1 MSRGATSALVFLGL
15 FACNSDAL
23 FDSAAPESTGEP
35 GSTGSTGEVVTTT
48 GEDASTGSTGA
59 GSTGAGSTGEP
70 PPEEKTCEDFLNCI
84 PPCALSMD
92 PMCFADCAEG
102 LSPDALPQLGQL
114 GLCVGGGC
122 FESGACELSL
132 ESLQDPLC
140 LACIGLG
147 LLNPNPPGC
156 EEQADACHMSG

>member
-1 MSRGATSALVFLGL
+1 MLMFLGL
-15 FACNSDAL
+15 SACNSDAL
-23 FDSAAPESTGEP
+23 YDSAAPESTGEA
-35 GSTGSTGEVVTTT
+35 STGSTGEVVTT
-48 GEDASTGSTGA
+48 GEPASTGSTGA
-59 GSTGAGSTGEP
+59 ASTGAESTGEP
-70 PPEEKTCEDFLNCI
+70 PPEEKSCEDFLACI

-92 PMCFADCAEG
+92 PMCFADCADG

-114 GLCVGGGC
+114 GLCVGSGC